1 MTKEE
6 IIFAKKIEWILKYS
20 NNKEHK
26 YVLETYIAVSHS
38 NSTKDKMVTKIVDSY
53 PDSIID
59 SLPNE

>member
-20 NNKEHK
+20 NNKEYK
-26 YVLETYIAVSHS
+26 YVLETYIAVDHS
-38 NSTKDKMVTKIVDSY
+38 NSTKYKMVTKIVDSY